1 MNTFHNTLE
10 SLQIIKSI
18 CIIKGDESK
27 GNLQYPLVPC
37 QNLGWKGG
45 TEGGWEVLHTLTSS
59 PRGAFWSS
67 EQGGVFKTGIRRKW
81 TFVPQRVT
89 LNIDGIRLGVPT
101 HTHTHTLAL
110 AWEAPWK
117 HRVQFSWTRKNTK
130 TVHHFS
136 FSFNQFFQP
145 SHLPLLS
152 FLSPSIHFSIHPLQS
167 LQSAVSYRIPLQSS
181 DAALQRM

>member
-101 HTHTHTLAL
+101 HTHTHSCAGMGSPV
-110 AWEAPWK
+110 EAQGAILMNTQE
-117 HRVQFSWTRKNTK
+117 HKN
-130 TVHHFS
+130 S
-136 FSFNQFFQP
+136 PPFFLFLQSIFPTFPP
-145 SHLPLLS
+145 S
-152 FLSPSIHFSIHPLQS
+152 SPFISLSIHPFLHPS
-167 LQSAVSYRIPLQSS
+167 PPKPPVSSQL
-181 DAALQRM
+181 